1 MSRASVEQAG
11 DPPVTELVA
20 EEARGETRSSEVA
33 ADEYAVIMHLERD
46 QLVAET
52 FRPVARA
59 QLSRPVRLSLIALRI
74 LAVLLALMV
83 IYTFIALLH

>member
-1 MSRASVEQAG
+1 MSRVPVEQAG
-11 DPPVTELVA
+11 DPPAADLVA
-20 EEARGETRSSEVA
+20 DDTRSETRSSTVA

-59 QLSRPVRLSLIALRI
+59 QLSRPVRLSLLALRI
-74 LAVLLALMV
+74 VAVLLALMV